1 MTDGSLPAQF
11 DQLRAGSGS
20 WKIAGLTECRYHLAT
35 TPICRNLNSQAN
47 SVVTRVGYGVIIVS
61 GLFFILYKN
70 IVIVPGLHEL
80 KQGTVWCILLCLS
93 GKFTVV
99 GC

>member
-35 TPICRNLNSQAN
+35 TPICRNLNSHSQAN
-47 SVVTRVGYGVIIVS
+47 SVVIRVAMGSNSTRT
-61 GLFFILYKN
+61 GLI
-70 IVIVPGLHEL
+70 
-80 KQGTVWCILLCLS
+80 WCMETLSQCNKGINKEQLC
-93 GKFTVV
+93 
-99 GC
+99 